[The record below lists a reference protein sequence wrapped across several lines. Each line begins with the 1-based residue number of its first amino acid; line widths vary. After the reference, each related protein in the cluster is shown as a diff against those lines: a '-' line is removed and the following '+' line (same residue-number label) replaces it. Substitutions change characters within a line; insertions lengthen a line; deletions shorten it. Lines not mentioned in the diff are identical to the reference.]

1 MDKHIAFV
9 SMPAFGHVNPSL
21 PLVEELVSR
30 GYRITYATGERFLPI
45 VEAAGARGIPLNLS
59 GMPARPPSGDEFTV
73 DALVPMM
80 EKFLRE
86 VRETFPPMLAHFE
99 QDVPSAVCYDLT
111 TFPGRMLADKLGVLD
126 VSLIPYLASN
136 EKFGLQDL
144 MKHDS
149 FAPDNPKLM
158 EYGKKIGMF
167 AAEYGLDLAPQAYG
181 GDAATLNLVL
191 VAKELQI
198 AAESFDDRFVFLGP
212 QLGRRLENE
221 HWTPPADGKPVMLIT
236 LGTIWSENAAFFR
249 TCVEA
254 FGDSEWH
261 VVMAIGERTD
271 PDEVGP
277 TPENFEVF
285 RFVPQLAVLRHARIF
300 VSHAGMNGVMEAL
313 SFGVPIVGA
322 PQQPEQDT
330 NGRRV
335 EELGLGRSLGMR
347 APDAETLR
355 AAVRDVDGS
364 AEIRAN
370 AARMQKTFEAYEGAR
385 VGADAI
391 EAGLARK
398 SG

>member
-21 PLVEELVSR
+21 PLVEELVRR
-30 GYRITYATGERFLPI
+30 GYRVTYATGERFLPI
-45 VEAAGARGIPLNLS
+45 VESVGAKGIPLSLS
-59 GMPARPPSGDEFTV
+59 GMPAKPPSGSEFTV

-80 EKFLRE
+80 DRFLRE

-99 QDVPSAVCYDLT
+99 QDLPAAVCYDLT
-111 TFPGRMLADKLGVLD
+111 TFPGKMLADKLGVLD

-144 MKHDS
+144 MKHPS
-149 FAPDNPKLM
+149 FSPDNPKLM
-158 EYGKKIGMF
+158 EYGKQIGAF
-167 AAEYGLDLAPQAYG
+167 AAEYGLNLAPQAYG

-198 AAESFDDRFVFLGP
+198 AAESFDDRFIFLGP
-212 QLGRRLENE
+212 QLGRRLEAE
-221 HWTPPADGKPVMLIT
+221 QWTPPAGDKPIMLIT
-236 LGTIWSENAAFFR
+236 LGTIWSENAPFFR
-249 TCVEA
+249 TCIEA
-254 FGDSEWH
+254 FADTDWH

-271 PDEVGP
+271 LAEVGKVP
-277 TPENFEVF
+277 ANFELF
-285 RFVPQLAVLRHARIF
+285 RFVPQLSVLNKARIF

-335 EELGLGRSLGMR
+335 EELGLGRSLGMGKV
-347 APDAETLR
+347 DAEALR
-355 AAVRDVDGS
+355 AAVQEVDGS

-370 AARMQKTFEAYEGAR
+370 VARMRKTFEEYDGAR

-391 EAGLARK
+391 EAKLAAA
-398 SG
+398 